1 MDDNL
6 EIDIKRKKAIDML
19 KESKGDYYAG
29 FRKISRYYSV
39 EEMLLIFDI
48 KTLRSLFNG
57 NKKEHEYKFFVILM
71 EKDAN
76 TTVSYVLQND
86 EMFDE
91 MFKLNNNFYSMFG
104 KLDYNLFRD
113 VILKMGENV
122 VNYPRDF
129 IRIMNSEKQKLL
141 LSENISD
148 EMLIYILNV
157 FSNDALSYFFEKD
170 SRAIYLFEKFN
181 IKQLIDRG
189 IKFNDKIVKKKEFFD
204 LLKGQSI
211 VELRYLINKAEK
223 NNNALCLEERMQDYH
238 SEIINSY
245 DSESGVFKD
254 YLRIINDPKFELP
267 YDQKSFIIDDKIFY
281 NISKYRIYNYRTEEF
296 VIKKEELTEYL
307 KDLTSK
313 KLSEIVV
320 DALFEDNIY
329 NVWLNIREMLRY
341 NEKLQESEKVIDSDK
356 EEFYKKI
363 LNIDN
368 ISCEEKIDL
377 YNNLKDKKISF
388 MYYYDL
394 RKLKDLSYD
403 LIKRDLFNVDNVKKN
418 NLNLELT
425 DKYGVSVFDM
435 RDEEYTMLIRC
446 QGKYRES
453 DVFRRNCYTIIGN
466 ENTSSF
472 GEHRKGTI
480 YYGYNSFENDRVIH
494 VLEQDSFSTDVT
506 DEQPSR
512 FVNRIMTSDELVRAS
527 NWYSEV
533 DIVNIKNENGEYDV
547 KKPDYLV
554 YYDDSNNF
562 EEYVEEAKRL
572 NISIVIIKNTELS
585 LDRKI
590 DIDFDMNTDYYT
602 DYEDRYLREGRYG
615 GFGRR

>member
-1 MDDNL
+1 
-6 EIDIKRKKAIDML
+6 
-19 KESKGDYYAG
+19 
-29 FRKISRYYSV
+29 
-39 EEMLLIFDI
+39 
-48 KTLRSLFNG
+48 
-57 NKKEHEYKFFVILM
+57 M

-281 NISKYRIYNYRTEEF
+281 NISKYRIYNYRTE
-296 VIKKEELTEYL
+296 
-307 KDLTSK
+307 
-313 KLSEIVV
+313 
-320 DALFEDNIY
+320 
-329 NVWLNIREMLRY
+329 
-341 NEKLQESEKVIDSDK
+341 
-356 EEFYKKI
+356 
-363 LNIDN
+363 
-368 ISCEEKIDL
+368 
-377 YNNLKDKKISF
+377 
-388 MYYYDL
+388 
-394 RKLKDLSYD
+394 
-403 LIKRDLFNVDNVKKN
+403 
-418 NLNLELT
+418 
-425 DKYGVSVFDM
+425 
-435 RDEEYTMLIRC
+435 
-446 QGKYRES
+446 
-453 DVFRRNCYTIIGN
+453 
-466 ENTSSF
+466 
-472 GEHRKGTI
+472 
-480 YYGYNSFENDRVIH
+480 
-494 VLEQDSFSTDVT
+494 
-506 DEQPSR
+506 
-512 FVNRIMTSDELVRAS
+512 
-527 NWYSEV
+527 
-533 DIVNIKNENGEYDV
+533 
-547 KKPDYLV
+547 
-554 YYDDSNNF
+554 
-562 EEYVEEAKRL
+562 
-572 NISIVIIKNTELS
+572 
-585 LDRKI
+585 
-590 DIDFDMNTDYYT
+590 
-602 DYEDRYLREGRYG
+602 
-615 GFGRR
+615 